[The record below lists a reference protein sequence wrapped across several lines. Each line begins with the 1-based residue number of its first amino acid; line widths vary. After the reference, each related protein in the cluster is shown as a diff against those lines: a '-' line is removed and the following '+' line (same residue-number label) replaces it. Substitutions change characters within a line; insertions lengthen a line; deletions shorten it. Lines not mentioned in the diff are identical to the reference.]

1 MAETIDQTGETGA
14 DASAAPPDVGSVT
27 MVLENVDVTYRVYAD
42 RRPQIKDL
50 VKKGFRNRDFREIR
64 AVQNISFEVREGEA
78 VGLVGRNG
86 SGKSTLLQAMA
97 GLLPVDGGQVYASAQ
112 PTLLGVGAALNA
124 KVSGRRNI
132 ELGLLALGIPG
143 DEVQRRIPDI
153 IDFSGLNDFID
164 LPLTAYSSG
173 MKARLHFS
181 IATAVQPEIL
191 LIDEALA
198 VGDRGFKRKSERRI
212 EELLENAGTVFLVS
226 HSEGA
231 IRDICNRCLW
241 IDQGEMQM
249 DGDVEEV
256 LEAYEDFVEGTDDGE
271 DTGTT
276 QGFSKEKIQRR
287 LGQR

>member
-1 MAETIDQTGETGA
+1 M
-14 DASAAPPDVGSVT
+14 
-27 MVLENVDVTYRVYAD
+27 TYRVYAD

-50 VKKGFRNRDFREIR
+50 VKKGFRNRDFTEIR
-64 AVQNISFEVREGEA
+64 AVRGVSFTAREGEA

-97 GLLPVDGGQVYASAQ
+97 GLLPVNEGEVYASAQ
-112 PTLLGVGAALNA
+112 PTLLGVGAALNP

-132 ELGLLALGIPG
+132 ELGMLALGIPG
-143 DEVQRRIPDI
+143 EEVQARIPEI
-153 IDFSGLNDFID
+153 VEFSGLKDFID

-212 EELLENAGTVFLVS
+212 EELLDNAGSVFLVS

-256 LEAYEDFVEGTDDGE
+256 LDAYDAFVKSTDDGE

-276 QGFSKEKIQRR
+276 QGFSREKIQRR
-287 LGQR
+287 LGQS